1 MTPTK
6 TSVVLSQICSDEL
19 KKLSSRASERYRITM
34 LLIYYPSSIHC
45 NVIKLENLLVN
56 NEFIVSK
63 LLA

>member
-1 MTPTK
+1 
-6 TSVVLSQICSDEL
+6 
-19 KKLSSRASERYRITM
+19 